1 MYKMETFYRKKGRA
15 RELLT
20 EEKQKIIF
28 RPNHFL
34 LEGEGN
40 GKGFDMQIASSFCW
54 GQGKDR
60 EDLNGRR
67 PKNSRL
73 ID

>member
-1 MYKMETFYRKKGRA
+1 METFYRKKGRA

-28 RPNHFL
+28 RPSHFL

-40 GKGFDMQIASSFCW
+40 GKGFDIQK
-54 GQGKDR
+54 GKR
-60 EDLNGRR
+60 
-67 PKNSRL
+67 
-73 ID
+73 